1 MNPLLSSFLL
11 SSESMHR
18 SEQTRSYHVAVAF
31 LLLRIALLDRGA
43 LPARFGTA
51 DNIVVFVVVDVA
63 VVVVVLLVVDWDD
76 DA

>member
-1 MNPLLSSFLL
+1 MGFFFFLEDLFESELSDEE
-11 SSESMHR
+11 ESGDG
-18 SEQTRSYHVAVAF
+18 
-31 LLLRIALLDRGA
+31 LLDRGA